1 MMEGLC
7 GTEDEYNSVNLKE
20 GDKLKRRTKWMCLTM
35 LVVILLL
42 AVAGCRGEA
51 EPSNPGD
58 NGPGASPSEQVQEPQ
73 TPSPDN
79 EDGSTSSSG
88 STDNEGEDGKLP
100 ENEPE
105 DAVAEL
111 LNSMTV
117 KEKIGQLVL
126 VGIEGTALDDTSRR
140 LLEDYH
146 VGGFILFKDNI
157 DSVQQSVDLLNELKK
172 ANAVNPVPLW
182 LSIDEEGGRVTRFP
196 DEYVKL
202 PSSGKIGSNGDL
214 ALTNRVG
221 GLIAQKVSGVGLNMV
236 FAPVLDIN
244 SNPNNPVIGDR
255 SFGNTAETVSTQGIA
270 SMKGIQEHGVV
281 PVVKHFPGHGDT
293 SVDSHLGLPV
303 VDHDLKRL
311 HEVELVPFQQAIDE
325 GADVVMVAH
334 LLMKGIDPDTPS
346 SYSKPVIHD
355 LLREEMGFK
364 GVVITDDMT
373 MGAISGST
381 DVGEASVKSVVAGSN
396 MILIG
401 HEYALEEAVIQAL
414 TKAVDSGVIP
424 EEMLN
429 DRVRATLELKHKYQL
444 SDKPAKSPDV
454 KSLNQQ
460 TKAVLDQLK

>member
-1 MMEGLC
+1 M
-7 GTEDEYNSVNLKE
+7 
-20 GDKLKRRTKWMCLTM
+20 LKRTTKWMCLTM

-42 AVAGCRGEA
+42 AVAGCRDGA
-51 EPSNPGD
+51 EPSNLGD
-58 NGPGASPSEQVQEPQ
+58 NGSGASPPGQVQEPQ
-73 TPSPDN
+73 TPSPED
-79 EDGSTSSSG
+79 EDGTPPPSD
-88 STDNEGEDGKLP
+88 STDSEGNLP
-100 ENEPE
+100 ENETD

-126 VGIEGTALDDTSRR
+126 VGIEGTALDNTSRR

-146 VGGFILFKDNI
+146 VGGFIFFKDNI
-157 DSVQQSVDLLNELKK
+157 ESAQQSVKLFNDLKE
-172 ANAVNPVPLW
+172 ANAANPVPLW

-202 PSSGKIGSNGDL
+202 PSSGKVGSKGDL
-214 ALTNRVG
+214 ALTKRVG
-221 GLIAQKVSGVGLNMV
+221 GLIAQKVAGLGLNMV

-303 VDHDLKRL
+303 VNHDLKRL
-311 HEVELVPFQQAIDE
+311 HELELVPFQQAIDE

-334 LLMKGIDPDTPS
+334 LLMKSIDPDTPS
-346 SYSKPVIHD
+346 SYSKPVIND

-414 TKAVDSGVIP
+414 TEAVESGVIP
-424 EEMLN
+424 EETLN

-444 SDKPAKSPDV
+444 SDEPVKAPDV
-454 KSLNQQ
+454 KPLNQN

>member
-1 MMEGLC
+1 ML
-7 GTEDEYNSVNLKE
+7 
-20 GDKLKRRTKWMCLTM
+20 RRKTKWMCLTM

-42 AVAGCRGEA
+42 AVTGCRGGA
-51 EPSNPGD
+51 EPGNPGD
-58 NGPGASPSEQVQEPQ
+58 NGQGASPSEEIQEPQ
-73 TPSPDN
+73 TPSPAD
-79 EDGSTSSSG
+79 EDGTPGPSG
-88 STDNEGEDGKLP
+88 SSDNKGEEGDLP
-100 ENEPE
+100 ENGTE
-105 DAVAEL
+105 DAVTEL

-126 VGIEGTALDDTSRR
+126 VGIEGTTMDDTSRR

-146 VGGFILFKDNI
+146 VGGIILFKDNI
-157 DSVQQSVDLLNELKK
+157 ENAKQSADLLNELKK
-172 ANAVNPVPLW
+172 ANAANPVPLW

-202 PSSGKIGSNGDL
+202 PSSGKIGRSDDL
-214 ALTNRVG
+214 TLTKQVG
-221 GLIAQKVSGVGLNMV
+221 GLIAQKVSGVGINMV
-236 FAPVLDIN
+236 FAPVLDID

-255 SFGNTAETVSTQGIA
+255 SFGTTAETVSTHGIA
-270 SMKGIQEHGVV
+270 SMKGIQENGVV

-311 HEVELVPFQQAIDE
+311 HELELVPFQQAIDE

-334 LLMKGIDPDTPS
+334 LLMKSIDPDTPS
-346 SYSKPVIHD
+346 SYSKPVIND

-414 TKAVDSGVIP
+414 TEAAHSGVIP

-444 SDKPAKSPDV
+444 SDEPVKAPDV
-454 KSLNQQ
+454 KSLNQE

>member
-1 MMEGLC
+1 ML
-7 GTEDEYNSVNLKE
+7 
-20 GDKLKRRTKWMCLTM
+20 RRKTKWMCLTM

-42 AVAGCRGEA
+42 AVAGCRGGA
-51 EPSNPGD
+51 EPGNPGD
-58 NGPGASPSEQVQEPQ
+58 NGQGASPSGEIQEPQ
-73 TPSPDN
+73 TPSPAD
-79 EDGSTSSSG
+79 EDGTPAPSDSS
-88 STDNEGEDGKLP
+88 DNKGEKGNLP
-100 ENEPE
+100 ENGTE
-105 DAVAEL
+105 DAVTEL
-111 LNSMTV
+111 LNSMTL

-126 VGIEGTALDDTSRR
+126 VGIEGTTMDDTSRR
-140 LLEDYH
+140 LLKDYH
-146 VGGFILFKDNI
+146 VGGIILFKDNI
-157 DSVQQSVDLLNELKK
+157 ENAQQSVDLLNELKK
-172 ANAVNPVPLW
+172 ANAANPVPLW

-202 PSSGKIGSNGDL
+202 PSSGKIGRSDDL
-214 ALTNRVG
+214 TLTKQVG
-221 GLIAQKVSGVGLNMV
+221 GLIAQKVSGVGINMV
-236 FAPVLDIN
+236 FAPVLDID

-255 SFGNTAETVSTQGIA
+255 SFGTTAETVSTQGIA
-270 SMKGIQEHGVV
+270 SMKGIQENGVV

-303 VDHDLKRL
+303 VNHDLKRL
-311 HEVELVPFQQAIDE
+311 HELELVPFQQAIDE

-334 LLMKGIDPDTPS
+334 LLMKSIDPDTPS
-346 SYSKPVIHD
+346 SYSKPVIND

-373 MGAISGST
+373 MGAISGSA
-381 DVGEASVKSVVAGSN
+381 DVGEASVKSVIAGSN

-414 TKAVDSGVIP
+414 TEAAHSGVIP

-444 SDKPAKSPDV
+444 SDVPVKAPDV
-454 KSLNQQ
+454 KSLNQE

>member
-1 MMEGLC
+1 
-7 GTEDEYNSVNLKE
+7 
-20 GDKLKRRTKWMCLTM
+20 MCLTM

-42 AVAGCRGEA
+42 AVAGCRDGA

-58 NGPGASPSEQVQEPQ
+58 NGSGASPPGQVQEPQ
-73 TPSPDN
+73 TPSPED
-79 EDGSTSSSG
+79 EDGTPPPSG
-88 STDNEGEDGKLP
+88 STDNEGNLP
-100 ENEPE
+100 ENETD

-126 VGIEGTALDDTSRR
+126 VGIEGTALDNTSRR

-146 VGGFILFKDNI
+146 VGGFIFFKDNI
-157 DSVQQSVDLLNELKK
+157 ESAQQSVKLFNDLKE
-172 ANAVNPVPLW
+172 ANAANPVPLW

-202 PSSGKIGSNGDL
+202 PSSGKVGSKGDL
-214 ALTNRVG
+214 ALTKRVG
-221 GLIAQKVSGVGLNMV
+221 GLIAQKVAGLGLNMV

-303 VDHDLKRL
+303 VNHDLKRL
-311 HEVELVPFQQAIDE
+311 HELELVPFQQAIDE

-334 LLMKGIDPDTPS
+334 LLMKSIDPDTPS
-346 SYSKPVIHD
+346 SYSKPVIND

-414 TKAVDSGVIP
+414 TEAVESGVIP
-424 EEMLN
+424 EETLN
-429 DRVRATLELKHKYQL
+429 DRVRATLELKHKYQM
-444 SDKPAKSPDV
+444 SDEPVKAPDV
-454 KSLNQQ
+454 KPLNQN

>member
-1 MMEGLC
+1 M
-7 GTEDEYNSVNLKE
+7 
-20 GDKLKRRTKWMCLTM
+20 LKRKTKWMCLTM

-42 AVAGCRGEA
+42 AVAGCRGGA
-51 EPSNPGD
+51 EPGNPGD
-58 NGPGASPSEQVQEPQ
+58 YGQGASPPEEIQEPQ
-73 TPSPDN
+73 TTSPAD
-79 EDGSTSSSG
+79 EDGTAPPSG
-88 STDNEGEDGKLP
+88 STDNKDEEGNLP
-100 ENEPE
+100 ENGAEE
-105 DAVAEL
+105 AVTEL

-126 VGIEGTALDDTSRR
+126 VGIEGTVMDDTSRR
-140 LLEDYH
+140 LLKDYH
-146 VGGFILFKDNI
+146 VGGFIFFKDNI
-157 DSVQQSVDLLNELKK
+157 ENAQQSVDLLNELKK
-172 ANAVNPVPLW
+172 ANAANPVPLW

-202 PSSGKIGSNGDL
+202 PSSGKIGSSDDL
-214 ALTNRVG
+214 TLTKQIG
-221 GLIAQKVSGVGLNMV
+221 GLIAQKVSGLGINMV
-236 FAPVLDIN
+236 FAPVLDID
-244 SNPNNPVIGDR
+244 SNPDNPVIGDR
-255 SFGNTAETVSTQGIA
+255 SFGTTAETVSVQGIA
-270 SMKGIQEHGVV
+270 SMKGIQENGVV

-311 HEVELVPFQQAIDE
+311 HELELVPFQQAIDE

-334 LLMKGIDPDTPS
+334 LLMKNIDPDTPS
-346 SYSKPVIHD
+346 SYSKPVIND

-401 HEYALEEAVIQAL
+401 HEYEMEEAVIQAL
-414 TKAVDSGVIP
+414 TEAAHSGVIP

-444 SDKPAKSPDV
+444 SDEPVKAPDV
-454 KSLNQQ
+454 KSLNQE

>member
-1 MMEGLC
+1 ML
-7 GTEDEYNSVNLKE
+7 
-20 GDKLKRRTKWMCLTM
+20 RRKTKWMCLTM

-42 AVAGCRGEA
+42 AVAGCRGGA
-51 EPSNPGD
+51 EPGNPGD
-58 NGPGASPSEQVQEPQ
+58 NGQGASPSGEIQEPQ
-73 TPSPDN
+73 TPSPAD
-79 EDGSTSSSG
+79 EDGTPAPSDSS
-88 STDNEGEDGKLP
+88 DNKGEKGNLP
-100 ENEPE
+100 ENGTD
-105 DAVAEL
+105 DAVTEL
-111 LNSMTV
+111 LNSMTL

-126 VGIEGTALDDTSRR
+126 VGIEGTTMDDTSRR
-140 LLEDYH
+140 LLKDYH
-146 VGGFILFKDNI
+146 VGGIILFKDNI
-157 DSVQQSVDLLNELKK
+157 ENAQQSVDLLNELKK
-172 ANAVNPVPLW
+172 ANAANPVPLW

-202 PSSGKIGSNGDL
+202 PSSGKIGRSDDL
-214 ALTNRVG
+214 TLTKQVG

-236 FAPVLDIN
+236 FAPVLDID

-255 SFGNTAETVSTQGIA
+255 SFGTTAETVSTQGIA
-270 SMKGIQEHGVV
+270 SMKGIQENGVV

-303 VDHDLKRL
+303 VNHDLKRL
-311 HEVELVPFQQAIDE
+311 HELELVPFQQAIDE

-334 LLMKGIDPDTPS
+334 LLMKSIDPDTPS
-346 SYSKPVIHD
+346 SYSKPVIND

-381 DVGEASVKSVVAGSN
+381 DVGEASVKSVIAGSN

-414 TKAVDSGVIP
+414 TEAAHSGVIP

-444 SDKPAKSPDV
+444 SDEPVKAPDV
-454 KSLNQQ
+454 KSLNQE

>member
-1 MMEGLC
+1 ML
-7 GTEDEYNSVNLKE
+7 
-20 GDKLKRRTKWMCLTM
+20 RRKTKWMCLTM

-42 AVAGCRGEA
+42 AVAGCRGGA
-51 EPSNPGD
+51 EPGNPGN
-58 NGPGASPSEQVQEPQ
+58 NGQGASPSEEIQEPQ
-73 TPSPDN
+73 TLSPAD
-79 EDGSTSSSG
+79 EDGTPGPSG
-88 STDNEGEDGKLP
+88 SSDNNGEEGNLP
-100 ENEPE
+100 ENGTE
-105 DAVAEL
+105 DAVTEL

-126 VGIEGTALDDTSRR
+126 VGIEGTTMDDTTRR

-146 VGGFILFKDNI
+146 VGGIILFKDNI
-157 DSVQQSVDLLNELKK
+157 ENAKQSADLLNELKK
-172 ANAVNPVPLW
+172 ANAANPVPLW

-202 PSSGKIGSNGDL
+202 PSSGKIGRSDDL
-214 ALTNRVG
+214 TLTKQVG
-221 GLIAQKVSGVGLNMV
+221 GLIAQKVSGVGINMV
-236 FAPVLDIN
+236 FAPVLDID

-255 SFGNTAETVSTQGIA
+255 SFGTTAETVSTQGIA
-270 SMKGIQEHGVV
+270 SMKGIQENGVV

-311 HEVELVPFQQAIDE
+311 HELELVPFQQAIDE

-334 LLMKGIDPDTPS
+334 LLMKSIDPDTPS
-346 SYSKPVIHD
+346 SYSKPVIND

-381 DVGEASVKSVVAGSN
+381 DLGEASVKSVVAGSN

-414 TKAVDSGVIP
+414 TEAAHSGVIP

-444 SDKPAKSPDV
+444 SDEPVKAPDV
-454 KSLNQQ
+454 KSLNQE

>member
-1 MMEGLC
+1 ML
-7 GTEDEYNSVNLKE
+7 
-20 GDKLKRRTKWMCLTM
+20 RRKTKWMCLTM

-42 AVAGCRGEA
+42 AVAGCRGGA
-51 EPSNPGD
+51 EPDTGD
-58 NGPGASPSEQVQEPQ
+58 NGQGASPSEEIQESQ
-73 TPSPDN
+73 TPSPAD
-79 EDGSTSSSG
+79 EDGTPAPSG
-88 STDNEGEDGKLP
+88 SSDNKGEEGNLP
-100 ENEPE
+100 ENGTE
-105 DAVAEL
+105 DAVTEL

-126 VGIEGTALDDTSRR
+126 VGIEGTIMDDTSRR
-140 LLEDYH
+140 LLKDYH
-146 VGGFILFKDNI
+146 VGGIILFKDNI
-157 DSVQQSVDLLNELKK
+157 ESAQQSVDLLNELKK
-172 ANAVNPVPLW
+172 ANAANPVPLW

-202 PSSGKIGSNGDL
+202 PSSGKIGRSDDL
-214 ALTNRVG
+214 TLTKQVG
-221 GLIAQKVSGVGLNMV
+221 GLIAQKVSGVGINMV
-236 FAPVLDIN
+236 FAPVLDID

-255 SFGNTAETVSTQGIA
+255 SFGTTAETVSVQGIA
-270 SMKGIQEHGVV
+270 SMKGIQENGVV

-311 HEVELVPFQQAIDE
+311 HELELVPFQQAIDE

-334 LLMKGIDPDTPS
+334 LLMKSIDPDTPS
-346 SYSKPVIHD
+346 SYSKPVIND

-414 TKAVDSGVIP
+414 TEAVDSGVIP

-429 DRVRATLELKHKYQL
+429 DRVRATLALKHKYQL
-444 SDKPAKSPDV
+444 SDEPVKAPDV
-454 KSLNQQ
+454 KSLNQE

>member
-1 MMEGLC
+1 ML
-7 GTEDEYNSVNLKE
+7 
-20 GDKLKRRTKWMCLTM
+20 RRKTKWMCLTM

-42 AVAGCRGEA
+42 AVAGCRGGA
-51 EPSNPGD
+51 EPGTGD
-58 NGPGASPSEQVQEPQ
+58 NGQGASPSEEIQESQ
-73 TPSPDN
+73 TPSPAD
-79 EDGSTSSSG
+79 EDGTPAPSG
-88 STDNEGEDGKLP
+88 SSDNKGEEGNLP
-100 ENEPE
+100 ENGTE
-105 DAVAEL
+105 DAVTEL

-126 VGIEGTALDDTSRR
+126 VGIEGTTMDDTSRR
-140 LLEDYH
+140 LLKDYH
-146 VGGFILFKDNI
+146 VGGIILFKDNI
-157 DSVQQSVDLLNELKK
+157 ESAQQSVDLLNELKK
-172 ANAVNPVPLW
+172 ANAANPVPLW

-202 PSSGKIGSNGDL
+202 PSSGKIGRSDDL
-214 ALTNRVG
+214 TLTKQVG
-221 GLIAQKVSGVGLNMV
+221 GLIAQKVSGVGINMV
-236 FAPVLDIN
+236 FAPVLDID

-255 SFGNTAETVSTQGIA
+255 SFGTTAETVSVQGIA
-270 SMKGIQEHGVV
+270 SMKGIQENGVV

-311 HEVELVPFQQAIDE
+311 HELELVPFQQAIDE

-334 LLMKGIDPDTPS
+334 LLMKSIDPDTPS
-346 SYSKPVIHD
+346 SYSKPVIND

-414 TKAVDSGVIP
+414 TEAVDSGVIP

-429 DRVRATLELKHKYQL
+429 DRVRATLALKHKYQL
-444 SDKPAKSPDV
+444 SDEPVKAPDV
-454 KSLNQQ
+454 KSLNQE

>member
-1 MMEGLC
+1 
-7 GTEDEYNSVNLKE
+7 
-20 GDKLKRRTKWMCLTM
+20 M

-42 AVAGCRGEA
+42 AVAGCRGGA
-51 EPSNPGD
+51 EPGNPGD
-58 NGPGASPSEQVQEPQ
+58 NGQGASPTEEIQEPQ
-73 TPSPDN
+73 TPSPAD
-79 EDGSTSSSG
+79 EDGTPAPSG
-88 STDNEGEDGKLP
+88 SSDNKGEEGNLP
-100 ENEPE
+100 ENGTE
-105 DAVAEL
+105 DAVTEL
-111 LNSMTV
+111 LHGMTV

-126 VGIEGTALDDTSRR
+126 VGIEGTTMDDTSRR

-146 VGGFILFKDNI
+146 VGGIILFKDNI
-157 DSVQQSVDLLNELKK
+157 ENARQSADLLNELKK
-172 ANAVNPVPLW
+172 ANAANPVPLW

-202 PSSGKIGSNGDL
+202 PSSGKIGRSDDL
-214 ALTNRVG
+214 TLTKQVG
-221 GLIAQKVSGVGLNMV
+221 GLIAQKVSGVGINMV
-236 FAPVLDIN
+236 FAPVLDID

-255 SFGNTAETVSTQGIA
+255 SFGTTAETVSTQGIA
-270 SMKGIQEHGVV
+270 SMKGIQENGVV

-311 HEVELVPFQQAIDE
+311 HELELVPFQQAIDE

-334 LLMKGIDPDTPS
+334 LLMKSIDPDTPS
-346 SYSKPVIHD
+346 SYSKPVIND

-414 TKAVDSGVIP
+414 TEAAHSGVIP

-444 SDKPAKSPDV
+444 SDEPVKAPDV
-454 KSLNQQ
+454 KSLNQE

>member
-1 MMEGLC
+1 M
-7 GTEDEYNSVNLKE
+7 
-20 GDKLKRRTKWMCLTM
+20 LKRTTKWVCLTM

-42 AVAGCRGEA
+42 AVAGCRNGGE
-51 EPSNPGD
+51 PGNPGD
-58 NGPGASPSEQVQEPQ
+58 NGAGASPPGQVQEPQ
-73 TPSPDN
+73 TPSPDD
-79 EDGSTSSSG
+79 EDGTPPPSG
-88 STDNEGEDGKLP
+88 STDNEGEEGNLP
-100 ENEPE
+100 ENETD

-126 VGIEGTALDDTSRR
+126 VGIEGTALDNTSRR

-146 VGGFILFKDNI
+146 VGGFIFFKDNI
-157 DSVQQSVDLLNELKK
+157 ESVQQSVKLFNDLKEANE
-172 ANAVNPVPLW
+172 ANPVPLW

-202 PSSGKIGSNGDL
+202 PSSGKIGRSDDL
-214 ALTNRVG
+214 TLTKQVG
-221 GLIAQKVSGVGLNMV
+221 GLIAQKVSGLGINMV
-236 FAPVLDIN
+236 FAPVLDID

-255 SFGNTAETVSTQGIA
+255 SFGTTAETVSAQGIA
-270 SMKGIQEHGVV
+270 SMKGIQENGVV

-311 HEVELVPFQQAIDE
+311 HELELVPFQQAIAE

-334 LLMKGIDPDTPS
+334 LLMKSIDPDTPS
-346 SYSKPVIHD
+346 SYSKPVIND

-381 DVGEASVKSVVAGSN
+381 DVGEASVKSIVAGSN
-396 MILIG
+396 IVLIG

-414 TKAVDSGVIP
+414 TEAVDSGVIP

-444 SDKPAKSPDV
+444 SDEPVKAPDV
-454 KSLNQQ
+454 KSLNQE

>member
-1 MMEGLC
+1 M
-7 GTEDEYNSVNLKE
+7 
-20 GDKLKRRTKWMCLTM
+20 LKRKTKWMCLTM

-42 AVAGCRGEA
+42 AVAACRGGA
-51 EPSNPGD
+51 EPGNPGD
-58 NGPGASPSEQVQEPQ
+58 YGQGASPPEEIQEPQ
-73 TPSPDN
+73 TTSPAD
-79 EDGSTSSSG
+79 EDGTAPPSG
-88 STDNEGEDGKLP
+88 STDNKDEEGNLP
-100 ENEPE
+100 ENGAEE
-105 DAVAEL
+105 AVTEL

-126 VGIEGTALDDTSRR
+126 VGIEGTVMDDTSRR
-140 LLEDYH
+140 LLKDYH
-146 VGGFILFKDNI
+146 VGGFIFFKDNI
-157 DSVQQSVDLLNELKK
+157 ENAQQSVDLLNELKK
-172 ANAVNPVPLW
+172 ANAANPVPLW

-202 PSSGKIGSNGDL
+202 PSSGKIGSSDDL
-214 ALTNRVG
+214 TLTKQIG
-221 GLIAQKVSGVGLNMV
+221 GLIAQKVSGLGINMV
-236 FAPVLDIN
+236 FAPVLDID
-244 SNPNNPVIGDR
+244 SNPDNPVIGDR
-255 SFGNTAETVSTQGIA
+255 SFGTTAETVSVQGIA
-270 SMKGIQEHGVV
+270 SMKGIQENGVV

-311 HEVELVPFQQAIDE
+311 HELELVPFQQAIDE

-334 LLMKGIDPDTPS
+334 LLMKNIDPDTPS
-346 SYSKPVIHD
+346 SYSKPVIND

-401 HEYALEEAVIQAL
+401 HEYEMEEAVIQAL
-414 TKAVDSGVIP
+414 TEAAHSGVIP

-444 SDKPAKSPDV
+444 SDEPVKAPDV
-454 KSLNQQ
+454 KSLNQE

>member
-1 MMEGLC
+1 M
-7 GTEDEYNSVNLKE
+7 
-20 GDKLKRRTKWMCLTM
+20 LKRETKWMCLTM

-42 AVAGCRGEA
+42 AVAGCRGGA
-51 EPSNPGD
+51 EPGNPGD
-58 NGPGASPSEQVQEPQ
+58 NGQGASPSEEIQEPQ
-73 TPSPDN
+73 TSSPAD
-79 EDGSTSSSG
+79 EDGTPPPSG
-88 STDNEGEDGKLP
+88 STDNKGEEGNLPEDGTD
-100 ENEPE
+100 E
-105 DAVAEL
+105 AVTEL

-126 VGIEGTALDDTSRR
+126 VGIEGTTMDDTSRR
-140 LLEDYH
+140 LLKDYH
-146 VGGFILFKDNI
+146 VGGFIFFKDNI
-157 DSVQQSVDLLNELKK
+157 ENAQQSVDLLNELKK

-202 PSSGKIGSNGDL
+202 PSSGKIGRSDDL
-214 ALTNRVG
+214 TLTKQVG
-221 GLIAQKVSGVGLNMV
+221 GLIAQKVSGVGINMV
-236 FAPVLDIN
+236 FAPVLDID
-244 SNPNNPVIGDR
+244 SNPDNPVIGDR
-255 SFGNTAETVSTQGIA
+255 SFGTTAEAVSTQGIA
-270 SMKGIQEHGVV
+270 SMKGIQENGVV

-311 HEVELVPFQQAIDE
+311 HELELAPFQQAIDE

-334 LLMKGIDPDTPS
+334 LLMKSIDPDTPS
-346 SYSKPVIHD
+346 SYSKPVIND

-414 TKAVDSGVIP
+414 TEAAHSGVIP

-444 SDKPAKSPDV
+444 SDEPLKAPDV
-454 KSLNQQ
+454 KSLNQE

>member
-1 MMEGLC
+1 ML
-7 GTEDEYNSVNLKE
+7 
-20 GDKLKRRTKWMCLTM
+20 RRKTKWMCLTM

-42 AVAGCRGEA
+42 AVAGCRGGA
-51 EPSNPGD
+51 EPDTGD
-58 NGPGASPSEQVQEPQ
+58 NGQGASPSEEIQESQ
-73 TPSPDN
+73 TPSPAD
-79 EDGSTSSSG
+79 EDGTPAPSG
-88 STDNEGEDGKLP
+88 SSDNKGEEGNLP
-100 ENEPE
+100 ENGTE
-105 DAVAEL
+105 DAVTEL

-126 VGIEGTALDDTSRR
+126 VGIEGTIMDDTSRR
-140 LLEDYH
+140 LLKDYH
-146 VGGFILFKDNI
+146 VGGIILFKDNI
-157 DSVQQSVDLLNELKK
+157 ESAQQSVDLLNELKK
-172 ANAVNPVPLW
+172 ANAANPVPLW

-202 PSSGKIGSNGDL
+202 PSSGKIGRSDDL
-214 ALTNRVG
+214 TLTKQVG
-221 GLIAQKVSGVGLNMV
+221 GLIAQKVSGVGINMV
-236 FAPVLDIN
+236 FAPVLDID

-255 SFGNTAETVSTQGIA
+255 SFGTTAETVSVQGIA
-270 SMKGIQEHGVV
+270 SMKGIQENGVV

-311 HEVELVPFQQAIDE
+311 HELELVPFQQAIDE

-334 LLMKGIDPDTPS
+334 LLMKSIDPDTPS
-346 SYSKPVIHD
+346 SYSKPVIND

-414 TKAVDSGVIP
+414 TEAVDSGVIP
-424 EEMLN
+424 EKMLN
-429 DRVRATLELKHKYQL
+429 DRVRATLALKHKYQL
-444 SDKPAKSPDV
+444 SDEPVKAPDV
-454 KSLNQQ
+454 KSLNQE

>member
-1 MMEGLC
+1 M
-7 GTEDEYNSVNLKE
+7 
-20 GDKLKRRTKWMCLTM
+20 LKRTTKWMCLTM
-35 LVVILLL
+35 WVVILLL
-42 AVAGCRGEA
+42 AVAGCRDGA
-51 EPSNPGD
+51 EPGNPGD
-58 NGPGASPSEQVQEPQ
+58 NGSGASPPGQVQEPQ
-73 TPSPDN
+73 TPSPDD
-79 EDGSTSSSG
+79 EEGTPPPSG
-88 STDNEGEDGKLP
+88 STDNEGVEGNLP
-100 ENEPE
+100 ENETD

-117 KEKIGQLVL
+117 QEKIGQLVL

-146 VGGFILFKDNI
+146 VGGFIFFKDNI
-157 DSVQQSVDLLNELKK
+157 ESAQQSVKLFNDLKE
-172 ANAVNPVPLW
+172 ANAANPVPLW

-202 PSSGKIGSNGDL
+202 PSSGKVGSKGDL
-214 ALTNRVG
+214 ALTKRVG
-221 GLIAQKVSGVGLNMV
+221 GLIAQKVAGLGLNMV

-255 SFGNTAETVSTQGIA
+255 SFGNSAETVSTQGIA

-303 VDHDLKRL
+303 VNHDLERL
-311 HEVELVPFQQAIDE
+311 HKLELVPFQQAIDE

-334 LLMKGIDPDTPS
+334 LLMKSIDPDTPS
-346 SYSKPVIHD
+346 SYSKPVIND

-381 DVGEASVKSVVAGSN
+381 DVGDASVKSVVAGSN

-414 TKAVDSGVIP
+414 TEAAHSGVIP

-444 SDKPAKSPDV
+444 SDEPVKATDV
-454 KSLNQQ
+454 KSLNQE

>member
-1 MMEGLC
+1 ML
-7 GTEDEYNSVNLKE
+7 
-20 GDKLKRRTKWMCLTM
+20 RRKTKWMCLTM

-42 AVAGCRGEA
+42 AAAGCRGGA
-51 EPSNPGD
+51 EPGNPGN
-58 NGPGASPSEQVQEPQ
+58 NGQGASPSEEIQEPQ
-73 TPSPDN
+73 TPSQAD
-79 EDGSTSSSG
+79 EDGTPGPSGSSG
-88 STDNEGEDGKLP
+88 NNGEEGNLP
-100 ENEPE
+100 ENGTE
-105 DAVAEL
+105 DAVTEL

-126 VGIEGTALDDTSRR
+126 VGIEGTTMDDTTRR

-146 VGGFILFKDNI
+146 VGGIILFKDNI
-157 DSVQQSVDLLNELKK
+157 ENARQSADLLNELKK
-172 ANAVNPVPLW
+172 ANAANPVPLW

-202 PSSGKIGSNGDL
+202 PSSGKIGRSDDL
-214 ALTNRVG
+214 TLTKQVG
-221 GLIAQKVSGVGLNMV
+221 GLIAQKVSGVGINMV
-236 FAPVLDIN
+236 FAPVLDID

-255 SFGNTAETVSTQGIA
+255 SFGTTAETVSTQGIA
-270 SMKGIQEHGVV
+270 SMKGIQENGVV

-311 HEVELVPFQQAIDE
+311 HELELVPFQQAIDE

-334 LLMKGIDPDTPS
+334 LLMKSIDPDTPS
-346 SYSKPVIHD
+346 SYSKPVIND

-381 DVGEASVKSVVAGSN
+381 DLGEASVKSVVAGSN

-414 TKAVDSGVIP
+414 TEAAHSGVIP

-444 SDKPAKSPDV
+444 SDEPVKAPDV
-454 KSLNQQ
+454 KSLNQE